1 MPASHDPPSLARSV
15 SHDVPEQLSG
25 SILEANRCSGAVV
38 IVDESAENREVLS
51 TALQRRGMTTFE
63 ADEPG
68 YGLQL
73 VRRHQ
78 PDVVVLD
85 LDFHSPVRDSAAVGW
100 PEDYLCETAATN
112 GSLVLLG
119 RWQAG
124 SRQVPREQIIAKP
137 YHFGP
142 LIRKIEELVEQH
154 RLPQGTATHGLVV
167 RDSRT

>member
-1 MPASHDPPSLARSV
+1 MPASHDSQNLARPMSL
-15 SHDVPEQLSG
+15 DVPEQPSG
-25 SILEANRCSGAVV
+25 PGPALVRSLGAVV
-38 IVDESAENREVLS
+38 IVDESAENREVLC
-51 TALQRRGMTTFE
+51 TALQRRGLTTFA
-63 ADEPG
+63 ADDPAS
-68 YGLQL
+68 GLQL

-85 LDFHSPVRDSAAVGW
+85 LDSRAPDRDAQAAAW
-100 PEDYLCETAATN
+100 PEDYVCETAATN

-124 SRQVPREQIIAKP
+124 DRQVPREQIIAKP

-142 LIRKIEELVEQH
+142 LIRKIEQLVAQH